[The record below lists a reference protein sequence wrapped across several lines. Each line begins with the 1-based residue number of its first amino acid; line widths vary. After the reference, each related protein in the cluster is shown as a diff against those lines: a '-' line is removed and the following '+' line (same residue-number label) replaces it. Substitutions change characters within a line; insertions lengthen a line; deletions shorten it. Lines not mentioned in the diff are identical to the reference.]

1 MTLTEDSTATGQART
16 EIPPIISVDD
26 HIVEPPHL
34 WQEWLPAK
42 FKDRGPRVERRRL
55 GEMTWV
61 GGAKMYEYELDTPDA
76 PWCDV
81 WFYEDLVHPNKR
93 HVAAVGF
100 DRDEMT
106 MSPITYDEMRPGCY
120 DPKARVADMVANHV
134 EVSLS
139 FPTLPRFCGQTFY
152 EREDKDLALL
162 CVQAYNDW
170 MIDEWCGGDG
180 AGRLIPLTLIPLW
193 DPVAAAAEVHRCAD
207 KGSFA
212 VAFSENPYPLG
223 LPSIHDKD
231 RFWDPFLRACEETD
245 TVVCMHIGSSSQ
257 MPSTSPDAPF
267 AVSSTITFSNA
278 MGSMCDYILSGVFVR
293 FPRLKIAYSEGQV
306 GWMPYV
312 VERMDKIWAE
322 RGDASFGIDLPEPP
336 SSYIPGHV
344 WGCIFDDEIGLK
356 NRDVIGLDQICFEV
370 DFPHADTTYPHTL
383 DVATKIC
390 TEAGL
395 DDDEVYKLMRGN
407 AIKAFGLERFGV
419 TE

>member
-1 MTLTEDSTATGQART
+1 MPT
-16 EIPPIISVDD
+16 IPRIISVDD
-26 HIVEPPHL
+26 HVVEPPDL
-34 WQEWLPAK
+34 WSSRLPAK
-42 FKDRGPRVERRRL
+42 YRDRGPRVERDTAVFNF
-55 GEMTWV
+55 E
-61 GGAKMYEYELDTPDA
+61 GGVFSYEKGVEGGTP
-76 PWCDV
+76 CD
-81 WFYEDLVHPNKR
+81 WWLYDDLVYPFPKLS
-93 HVAAVGF
+93 AAVGF
-100 DRDEMT
+100 DDLDIEPVTFDQIHPAGWIQKERLAAMDE
-106 MSPITYDEMRPGCY
+106 
-120 DPKARVADMVANHV
+120 NHV
-134 EVSLS
+134 DASIC
-139 FPTLPRFCGQTFY
+139 FPNVLPRFCGQTFY

-170 MIDEWCGGDG
+170 MIDEWCAGDG

-312 VERMDKIWAE
+312 IERMDKIWEE
-322 RGDASFGIDLPEPP
+322 RGDATFGIDLPEPP
-336 SSYIPGHV
+336 STYIPGHI
-344 WGCIFDDEIGLK
+344 WGCIFDDEIGLR
-356 NRDVIGLDQICFEV
+356 NRDIIGMEQICFEV
-370 DFPHADTTYPHTL
+370 DFPHADSTYPHTL
-383 DVATKIC
+383 DVATRIC

-395 DDDEVYKLMRGN
+395 SDDETNKLMRGN
-407 AIKAFGLERFGV
+407 AIDCFGLERFGI
-419 TE
+419 TS